1 MEKVKMI
8 ERSLITTY
16 RKGIYSCFIKA
27 INEYELVKENDKI
40 CVCISGGKDSM
51 VLAKLFQELQRHS
64 SLNFEVEYVVM
75 NPGYNNEILKQIKSN
90 LELLNIDATIVSTNI
105 FEESNKCIKNPCYI
119 CAKLRRG
126 ALYRIAKEKGCNKI
140 ALGHHYDDVIETT
153 LMSMLTNGSF
163 QTMLPKLKST
173 SFEGMELIRPLYLIR
188 EADIKN
194 WRDYNGLHF
203 IQCACHFTDTCS
215 SCREDGSSVSKRME
229 IKNLIKELKKT
240 NPYIEKNIFKS
251 VENVNLDTV
260 IAYKKGDKK
269 ITFLDEY

>member
-75 NPGYNNEILKQIKSN
+75 NPGYNNEILKQIKGN

-126 ALYRIAKEKGCNKI
+126 ALYRIAKEKGGNKI

-173 SFEGMELIRPLYLIR
+173 SFEGMELIRPLYLVR
-188 EADIKN
+188 ERYIIN
-194 WRDYNGLHF
+194 WARYNGLSF
-203 IQCACHFTDTCS
+203 INCACSMTK
-215 SCREDGSSVSKRME
+215 REDSSFEGQRKKTKR
-229 IKNLIKELKKT
+229 LIQELKKYHP
-240 NPYIEKNIFKS
+240 NVEDNIFASSK
-251 VENVNLDTV
+251 NVNLNM
-260 IAYKKGDKK
+260 ILGYKKDEKEYS
-269 ITFLDEY
+269 FLDIYDKE

>member
-75 NPGYNNEILKQIKSN
+75 NPGYNNEILKQIKGN

-126 ALYRIAKEKGCNKI
+126 ALYRIAKEKG
-140 ALGHHYDDVIETT
+140 
-153 LMSMLTNGSF
+153 
-163 QTMLPKLKST
+163 
-173 SFEGMELIRPLYLIR
+173 
-188 EADIKN
+188 
-194 WRDYNGLHF
+194 
-203 IQCACHFTDTCS
+203 
-215 SCREDGSSVSKRME
+215 
-229 IKNLIKELKKT
+229 
-240 NPYIEKNIFKS
+240 
-251 VENVNLDTV
+251 
-260 IAYKKGDKK
+260 
-269 ITFLDEY
+269 